1 MFGIH
6 GLFQWE
12 ILRVWHWTIWKHR
25 IKKSV
30 RRDTSL
36 YFSFKKLKVVSFRS
50 LLPYCDWCTHLTC
63 HWKSGR
69 MKEGQHFLLLSCS
82 ISFEEN
88 KLFIGFL
95 FGETVLSLLLS
106 CAISWA
112 LYPLNSTALPIF
124 WQLNLPYFLVIISFL
139 WSLNAHSQGSMW
151 SAVPQEGPI

>member
-1 MFGIH
+1 MLGIH

-12 ILRVWHWTIWKHR
+12 ILRVWHWTIWKRR

-36 YFSFKKLKVVSFRS
+36 YFSFKKLKVVSFWS
-50 LLPYCDWCTHLTC
+50 LLPYCDWYTRLTC

-69 MKEGQHFLLLSCS
+69 MKEGQHFLLLSHS
-82 ISFEEN
+82 VSFEEN

-139 WSLNAHSQGSMW
+139 WSLNAHSQGSML